1 MKELLDIATN
11 HALGE
16 DTVRAIFDHHK
27 KKKLNTTKIPTGAL
41 ASSPTRGR
49 KRTGDNMTKR

>member
-27 KKKLNTTKIPTGAL
+27 KKN
-41 ASSPTRGR
+41 
-49 KRTGDNMTKR
+49 